1 MGVAAIARTEGIE
14 LDQAVARAQTG
25 DLTAFEELYADHV
38 DRVHAICLRMTANRA
53 RAEELTQEAFL
64 RAWRKLH
71 LFRGGSFGAWMA
83 RLAANV
89 VIAERRTHA
98 PREARERPLEEAP
111 QQQAPPLA
119 AAGKR
124 IDLERALATLP
135 EGAREVF
142 VLHDIEG
149 YRHEEVAKMLDIA
162 ADTSKS
168 QLHRAR
174 KLLRE
179 ALRS

>member
-1 MGVAAIARTEGIE
+1 MGVAAIARTERVS
-14 LDQAVARAQTG
+14 LDDAVARAQSG
-25 DLTAFEELYADHV
+25 DVSAFEQLYRRHV

-53 RAEELTQEAFL
+53 RAEELTQESFL

-71 LFRGGSFGAWMA
+71 LFHGGSFGAWIA

-89 VIAERRTHA
+89 VIAERRTHG
-98 PREARERPLEEAP
+98 PREAKERPIEDAP
-111 QQQAPPLA
+111 QQQAPPLS

-135 EGAREVF
+135 DGARDVF
-142 VLHDIEG
+142 VLHDVEG
-149 YRHEEVAKMLDIA
+149 YRHEEVARMLDIA
-162 ADTSKS
+162 TGTSKS